1 MNSNLLAIIRVVLS
15 GFGAFLLGKNLF
27 GATIDEVIWQ
37 MIVGVVMIIISLV
50 MTIVNKTS
58 GIEMIEGLV
67 RQLLTALGG
76 LLTGLGI
83 VQEEAYQSISGII
96 AIVLPYILSL
106 LGKKKSQ
113 DVATGELP
121 LKALTGVKEIA
132 KTEDISVVINI
143 PKK

>member
-1 MNSNLLAIIRVVLS
+1 MNSTFLAIVRMILS

-27 GATIDEVIWQ
+27 GTTIDESLWQ
-37 MIVGVVMIIISLV
+37 EIVGGVMVVISLV
-50 MTIVNKTS
+50 MTVLNKASTL
-58 GIEMIEGLV
+58 EMIEGFV
-67 RQLLTALGG
+67 RQLLTAFGG

-83 VQEEAYQSISGII
+83 VREETYQSIAGII
-96 AIVLPYILSL
+96 GALLPYILSL

-132 KTEDISVVINI
+132 KTETISPVINI
-143 PKK
+143 PK